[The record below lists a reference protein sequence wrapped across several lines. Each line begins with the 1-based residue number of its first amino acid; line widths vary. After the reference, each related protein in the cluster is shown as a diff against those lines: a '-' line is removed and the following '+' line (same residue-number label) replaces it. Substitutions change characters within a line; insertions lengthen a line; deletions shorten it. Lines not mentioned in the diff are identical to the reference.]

1 MGNLYDGMSAN
12 ILKEAPASALYL
24 GIYESARLI
33 LDKQDFF
40 QDFPIA
46 SYLVAG
52 GVNYAAAFTASVI
65 STLVVHPLDTLKT
78 RLMSKPKN
86 ESEDEVSEVK

>member
-52 GVNYAAAFTASVI
+52 GEFHSV
-65 STLVVHPLDTLKT
+65 SARLDED
-78 RLMSKPKN
+78 KN
-86 ESEDEVSEVK
+86 TSHY